1 MTNEELERVGIQNE
15 LETLLSQARSGK
27 LKGLVV
33 AIKDQGSWSV
43 GQIGRGA
50 GNNDVSKAVNLIKH
64 SIKLSASQS
73 PPLHLVSKVRS

>member
-15 LETLLSQARSGK
+15 LEMLLIQARSGK

-43 GQIGRGA
+43 GQI
-50 GNNDVSKAVNLIKH
+50 VSKL
-64 SIKLSASQS
+64 
-73 PPLHLVSKVRS
+73 PVRQ